1 VAQSVVQPLADSVL
15 QSLAESLVQ
24 SVADLRR
31 QMMFLDLLNTTDQ
44 GIVENAVAASG
55 IRAQGSGQSVVL
67 ALKGEGRHG
76 RNRDT
81 GKHNLTLIIDRVGPT
96 GDEYGPWLNNRHPA
110 NANESFG

>member
-1 VAQSVVQPLADSVL
+1 MVFWVL
-15 QSLAESLVQ
+15 VII
-24 SVADLRR
+24 
-31 QMMFLDLLNTTDQ
+31 TDQ
-44 GIVENAVAASG
+44 GMVGYAVAASR

-81 GKHNLTLIIDRVGPT
+81 GKHNLTPFIDRGGAN

-110 NANESFG
+110 NANESLG